1 MTEKELLTKLE
12 ELDVRIKQ
20 TLQHPITRGAR
31 EVNAKCHQ
39 LKKKYENKLNKL
51 KK

>member
-1 MTEKELLTKLE
+1 MTRQEIINKLE
-12 ELDVRIKQ
+12 ELDVRIEQ

-39 LKKKYENKLNKL
+39 LKKKYKNKLNKL
-51 KK
+51 K

>member
-1 MTEKELLTKLE
+1 MTEKELLLKLE
-12 ELDVRIKQ
+12 ELDVRIEQ

-39 LKKKYENKLNKL
+39 LKKKYLNKLNKL

>member
-1 MTEKELLTKLE
+1 MTRQEIINKLE
-12 ELDVRIKQ
+12 ELDVRIEQ

-39 LKKKYENKLNKL
+39 IKKKYENKLKKL
-51 KK
+51 K

>member
-1 MTEKELLTKLE
+1 MTRQEIINKLE

-51 KK
+51 K

>member
-1 MTEKELLTKLE
+1 MTRQEIKNKLE

-31 EVNAKCHQ
+31 EVNEKCHQ
-39 LKKKYENKLNKL
+39 LKKKYENKLKKL
-51 KK
+51 K